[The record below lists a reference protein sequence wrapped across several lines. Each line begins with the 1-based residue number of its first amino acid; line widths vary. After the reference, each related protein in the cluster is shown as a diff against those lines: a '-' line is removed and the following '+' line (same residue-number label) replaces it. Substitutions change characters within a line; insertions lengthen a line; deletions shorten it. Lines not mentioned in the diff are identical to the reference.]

1 MKTRILSLILTLAL
15 LLTAFAG
22 CSGESETPS
31 GSSGQSSEN
40 GDLPAETEPDYSWFS
55 MPEETG
61 KLEIYS
67 PGNAYSS
74 VLNPAIEIFK
84 DLYPEIE
91 VSYTILSNDEFETM
105 IRTEIPAGKG
115 PDLVLFSGTTFP
127 DIYKTISTKLFSD
140 LNPYFYIDEDI
151 VLSDFVQ
158 GVMDGGVQN
167 GNRYFVPLNY
177 NVPIILTTQ
186 SILTEL
192 NVSEED
198 LNTCDG
204 FADAALRFKNK
215 YPDSTLFFDLCQG
228 NFPYLTDIR
237 TLYKNYGFNF
247 IDYEANSVDINETR
261 FHQCIDIVKSYY
273 NPDYDTTDSS
283 KMMVEYYYGGGAL
296 LNKMCIYD
304 DYCGS
309 SYSVYINSANYL
321 ESKGEKTILF
331 TQKNQNDGV
340 TAELILCAAIPTG
353 SANKSSAWKL
363 MKILLSDSIQ
373 GGHDVNRRG
382 NSIFWTG
389 FPVRKSS
396 LRSAIDIG
404 SELTPEGEKMDQYI
418 ANVQSP
424 TEALLIPNVYRK
436 YIDDEI
442 MPYIRGEASWDDC
455 WKHFL
460 NTVEFYKDE

>member
-1 MKTRILSLILTLAL
+1 MKKRIYSLILPLAL
-15 LLTAFAG
+15 LLSTFDG
-22 CSGESETPS
+22 CGVETDVPDVLVGEASGTYLDAPET
-31 GSSGQSSEN
+31 Q
-40 GDLPAETEPDYSWFS
+40 PDYSWFTI
-55 MPEETG
+55 PEETG

-74 VLNPAIEIFK
+74 LLNPAIEIFN

-91 VSYTILSNDEFETM
+91 VSYQILSDEEYEAR
-105 IRTEIPAGKG
+105 IRTEVPAGKG
-115 PDLVLFSGTTFP
+115 PDLVLFSGATFP
-127 DIYKTISTKLFSD
+127 DIYKTISTALFDD
-140 LNPYFYIDEDI
+140 LNPYFYIDEEI

-167 GNRYFVPLNY
+167 GNRYLVPLNY
-177 NVPIILTTQ
+177 NVPLILTTQ

-192 NVSEED
+192 NIDEEY

-215 YPDSTLFFDLCQG
+215 HPDSTLFFDLCQG

-237 TLYKNYGFNF
+237 SLYKNYGFNF
-247 IDYEANSVDINETR
+247 IDYEANSVDIDETR
-261 FHQCIDIVKSYY
+261 FHQCMDIVKSYY

-296 LNKMCIYD
+296 LNKLCLYD
-304 DYCGS
+304 DFCAS

-321 ESKGEKTILF
+321 EGKGEKPILF

-340 TAELILCAAIPTG
+340 TAELNLCAAIPTG

-373 GGHDVNRRG
+373 GGHDVSRRG
-382 NSIFWTG
+382 NSYFWTG

-396 LRSAIDIG
+396 LRSAIDMDP
-404 SELTPEGEKMDQYI
+404 ELTPDGKKMDQYI
-418 ANVQSP
+418 MKVQSP